1 MKNLRTYILLIGLF
15 VAGIVLGVN
24 FFGTHN
30 ASNEKNYL
38 AVDKPV
44 KYGQKSYN
52 YQLFSMLGR
61 QVVLNGRIE
70 EAYKNKNNE
79 LVIYMQVENLPL
91 KVSCTLKNTD
101 MQIKSPVKLGEII
114 SVQGNFTGIDE
125 RMKLTE
131 CTVLRR
137 END

>member
-15 VAGIVLGVN
+15 VAGIVLGVI
-24 FFGTHN
+24 FSGTRN
-30 ASNEKNYL
+30 LPDGKNYL

-44 KYGQKSYN
+44 KYENSYN
-52 YQLFSMLGR
+52 YRLFPMLGR
-61 QVVLNGRIE
+61 QIVLNGRIE

-79 LVIYMQVENLPL
+79 LVIYMQVENLPV

-101 MQIKSPVKLGEII
+101 KQIKSPVKIGEII

-125 RMKLTE
+125 YMQLTK
-131 CTVLRR
+131 CTILRR
-137 END
+137 EID